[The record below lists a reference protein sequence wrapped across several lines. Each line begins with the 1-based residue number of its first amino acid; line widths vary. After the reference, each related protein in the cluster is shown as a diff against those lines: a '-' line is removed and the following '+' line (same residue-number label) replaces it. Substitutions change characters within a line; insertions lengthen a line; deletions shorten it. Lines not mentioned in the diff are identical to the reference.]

1 LLKHEER
8 RAYQNKYNVVGI
20 AIYTLFRDL
29 LASGFT
35 QHEESDIPKRMELL
49 VD

>member
-35 QHEESDIPKRMELL
+35 QHEERYSQTYG
-49 VD
+49 VVS